1 MLLQS
6 GSAAGDCDGLQGAI
20 NRTYKKSHSPS
31 GLLWFW
37 ALNLF
42 PARRDEAAMVAL
54 KRNGWCAR
62 IGIGF
67 QPKYE
72 HLALSLL

>member
-54 KRNGWCAR
+54 KRNGCAPGLESAFNQSTS
-62 IGIGF
+62 IL
-67 QPKYE
+67 
-72 HLALSLL
+72 H